1 MPKPAELSITGL
13 QVAEPVG
20 ERPVERL
27 LDAPAESDLPRR
39 AFRRT
44 RCYRLVLEPLGVTD
58 TLDVAIPS
66 PNWHSKRFS
75 LDRRE
80 RDFSTR
86 DLLVLDALQPHLA
99 RLWRAA
105 EIRRRL
111 RAAIAGLEQ
120 ASEQDPARRRP
131 AHGRPAD
138 RVRVAAR
145 TPTLA

>member
-1 MPKPAELSITGL
+1 MTPSDFGAVKL
-13 QVAEPVG
+13 
-20 ERPVERL
+20 
-27 LDAPAESDLPRR
+27 SDLPRR

-145 TPTLA
+145 TPALA